1 MRRTHNVPAIGIEAN
16 RIDDCIMKQFKDGIL
31 AKKLDI
37 RCSLFLRIECVLAL
51 LQDLLACVF
60 SFV

>member
-37 RCSLFLRIECVLAL
+37 R
-51 LQDLLACVF
+51 
-60 SFV
+60 